1 MKLSIAISP
10 CPNDTFIFDAI
21 FNKRIDLKGYD
32 FEFHFHD
39 VEELNKLAVLET
51 YDITKLSYFA
61 ALGQEDKYTLL
72 DSGGALG
79 HNCGPL
85 LISNTEIK
93 EVSSNM
99 TVAIPGKNTTA
110 NFLLSQAYPQLTNK
124 TEVLFSEIENEVLSE
139 RFDLG
144 LIIHESRFTYEQK
157 GLKKVRDLGQYWEET
172 THSPIPLGAIALSKK
187 YSDSIKSEIDNLIS
201 QSVKYAF
208 AHPEVSRD
216 FIKEYSQ
223 ELDDDVIQAHIDLYV
238 NEYSIALGEKG
249 QKALNV
255 FRSKYFINGTKF

>member
-21 FNKRIDLKGYD
+21 FNNRIDLKGFD

-39 VEELNKLAVLET
+39 VEELNKLTVLET

-61 ALGQEDKYTLL
+61 ALGLEDKYTLL

-85 LISNTEIK
+85 LISNTEIH
-93 EVSSNM
+93 EITSDM

-110 NFLLSQAYPQLTNK
+110 NFLLSQAYPQLINK

-157 GLKKVRDLGQYWEET
+157 GLKKVRDLGEYWEET

-187 YSDSIKSEIDNLIS
+187 YSDSIKGEIETLIS
-201 QSVKYAF
+201 ESVKYAF
-208 AHPEVSRD
+208 ANPEVSRD

-238 NEYSIALGEKG
+238 NEYSISLGEKG
-249 QKALNV
+249 KKAVDV
-255 FRSKYFINGTKF
+255 FRNRFNK